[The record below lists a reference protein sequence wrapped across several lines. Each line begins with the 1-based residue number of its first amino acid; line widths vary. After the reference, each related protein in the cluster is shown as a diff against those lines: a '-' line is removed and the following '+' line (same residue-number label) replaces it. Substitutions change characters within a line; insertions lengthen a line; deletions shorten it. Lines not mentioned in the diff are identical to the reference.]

1 MRAFLFPALLAALPL
16 AAVELVNVDFTRWN
30 AGAPAGWRE
39 NTGAV
44 ELKAAPPAGITLK
57 VHRAN
62 ALDSSLEQ
70 LVKNPPKGVTLRFA
84 ATVEADQPKMAYL
97 SVKLFRGG
105 KEIQRV
111 NSPLNTSNKQQLA
124 VNFNP
129 AGADAFSV
137 HCRTKLSAALTGK
150 SATFR
155 ELRLMP
161 VAVTLTDGWINLNP
175 AECPAESISGGIRA
189 RIAVKDN
196 FYGAIVKPVRGLPA
210 EEPRLFSATVR
221 SSRGGVACLTVKLFK
236 GNRELRR
243 FDSRRN
249 IAPESRLEVKFTPGE
264 ADRVEL
270 LCRPIL
276 SEENVGTVMEFL
288 NLSLQTQKE
297 AALSSRRPRVELVP
311 GFEVC
316 SIYLNNCI
324 AADEEHFSAK
334 LHFRRAGEAVWQP
347 ALDLVYLPEEHVAR
361 GSLLKLTEASDYEL
375 RLTVND
381 NGKRETIE
389 RKFRTRSPEIP
400 IARTIELGPE
410 TPLPLVIRES
420 GTPTGYIHY
429 TAKPGTVLD
438 GGDRSRDVIL
448 VDGASCL
455 VFENLTIRG
464 GRVNGIHLSQSSHI
478 AVQNCDIA
486 GFGRVGTMRVERDGK
501 FYDEENRAI
510 NNDAGIRIL
519 GGRDIRVERCYIHD
533 PRGTANSWFHSHPA
547 GPNGI
552 FVGDAEQVTLRYNDF
567 IGSDARRWNDAVEGW
582 ANGSLYGSVCR
593 DAEIVGNYF
602 AFGNDDGMELDG
614 GQMNCRFLYNKTE
627 GMLCGVS
634 TAPCLAG
641 PSYLVGNLF
650 CEPGDVYGLT
660 NCGLKNGYS
669 VAGTG
674 RLFFFHNTV
683 TGDWNAASDY
693 GGSTAEWKTRSHL
706 LKGVGRNNLFD
717 VTGNLLETIFAKG
730 QNDFDGDLLYSSPP
744 GFRPLAQYRSERNQ
758 EKHGIDAKP
767 EFVDAEGGN
776 YMLRPGTPGS
786 GSGVEIPGLT
796 GKNPSVGAF
805 QPETLTDLPFRP
817 VPIRTDVARLSFA
830 SASRSG
836 WPRKTVTLTATKPGF
851 RSTFRICRNAESR
864 YFRVEPEQGTI
875 EYGKP
880 VMLTVTIDPAE
891 IDTARLH
898 SGAFLVR
905 LPNGFSR
912 PVSVYADSSHDPELL
927 ARTRAGVIY
936 GTVSPQQN
944 GETTLTIDVPES
956 GEYYMFLKMQEPPW
970 LISASLDGAGFRDYG
985 LLRSRGNGPR
995 WISFGG
1001 CTYIGQPNR
1010 PTPFAAGRHTIRL
1023 RQLRKLR
1030 YQAFGFALARNPE
1043 ALLFAPEARD
1053 GAR

>member
-1 MRAFLFPALLAALPL
+1 MKLPLFLTILAALPL
-16 AAVELVNVDFTRWN
+16 SAAELVNADFTRWN
-30 AGAPAGWRE
+30 AGVPAGWRE
-39 NTGAV
+39 TTGAV
-44 ELKAAPPAGITLK
+44 ELKAAPPAGITMQIR
-57 VHRAN
+57 RAGT
-62 ALDSSLEQ
+62 LDSSLEQ
-70 LVKNPPKGVTLRFA
+70 LVKNPPKGVRLRFA
-84 ATVEADQPKMAYL
+84 AAIQADRPKTAYL
-97 SVKLFRGG
+97 SVKLFRNG
-105 KEIQRV
+105 KEIKRV
-111 NSPLNTSNKQQLA
+111 NSSLNNTNQQLLA
-124 VNFNP
+124 VNFDP
-129 AGADAFSV
+129 AEADAFSV
-137 HCRTKLSAALTGK
+137 HCRTKLSAELSGK

-155 ELRLMP
+155 ELRLTP
-161 VAVTLTDGWINLNP
+161 VAVTLPDGWINLNP
-175 AECPAESISGGIRA
+175 AECPAEAVPGGIRT

-196 FYGAIVKPVRGLPA
+196 FYGAIVKPVHGLPA
-210 EEPRLFSATVR
+210 EVSRIFSATVK

-249 IAPESRLEVKFTPGE
+249 IAPESRLEVKFTPRE
-264 ADRVEL
+264 ANRVEL

-276 SEENVGTVMEFL
+276 SEDNVGTVIEFL
-288 NLSLQTQKE
+288 DLKLQTQRE
-297 AALSSRRPRVELVP
+297 AVRSSNRPRVELVP

-316 SIYLNNCI
+316 GIYLNNCM
-324 AADEEHFSAK
+324 AQAEGNFSAK
-334 LHFRRAGEAVWQP
+334 LDFRRAGETVWQP
-347 ALDLVYLPEEHVAR
+347 ALDLVYIPEEHVAR
-361 GSLLKLTEASDYEL
+361 GSLLKLAEGSDYEL

-420 GTPTGYIHY
+420 GTPSGYIRY

-438 GGDRSRDVIL
+438 GGNRNREVIL
-448 VDGASCL
+448 VDGASYL
-455 VFENLTIRG
+455 VFENLSIRG
-464 GRVNGIHLSQSSHI
+464 GQINGIHLSQASNI
-478 AVQNCDIA
+478 AVLNCDIA
-486 GFGRVGTMRVERDGK
+486 GFGRIGTMQVKRDGK
-501 FYDEENRAI
+501 FYDAENRVI

-634 TAPCLAG
+634 TAPCLSG

-674 RLFFFHNTV
+674 RLFFFHNTI

-693 GGSTAEWKTRSHL
+693 GGGAAEWQTQRDL

-717 VTGNLLETIFAKG
+717 VTGNLLENIFAKG
-730 QNDFDGDLLYSSPP
+730 RSDFDGDLLYSSRP
-744 GFRPLAQYRSERNQ
+744 GFQPLAQYRGEHSQ
-758 EKHGIDAKP
+758 EKHGLDAKP
-767 EFVDAEGGN
+767 EFVDAAGGN

-805 QPETLTDLPFRP
+805 QPGTLTDLPFRP
-817 VPIRTDVARLSFA
+817 VPIHTDVARLSFA
-830 SASRSG
+830 STSRAG
-836 WPRKTVTLTATKPGF
+836 WPRKTVTLTASQPGF
-851 RSTFRICRNAESR
+851 RSAFRICRNAESR
-864 YFRVEPEQGTI
+864 HFRVEPEQGTI
-875 EYGKP
+875 EYGRP
-880 VMLTVTIDPAE
+880 VTLTVTIDPE
-891 IDTARLH
+891 KIDTARLH

-905 LPNGFSR
+905 LPDGLSR
-912 PVSVYADSSHDPELL
+912 PVSVYADSSRDPELL
-927 ARTRAGVIY
+927 ARTRSGVIY
-936 GTVSPQQN
+936 GEASSQTD
-944 GETTLTIDVPES
+944 GETTLTIDVPQE
-956 GEYYMFLKMQEPPW
+956 GEYYMFIRMPEPPW
-970 LISASLDGAGFRDYG
+970 AISASVDGA
-985 LLRSRGNGPR
+985 
-995 WISFGG
+995 
-1001 CTYIGQPNR
+1001 
-1010 PTPFAAGRHTIRL
+1010 
-1023 RQLRKLR
+1023 
-1030 YQAFGFALARNPE
+1030 
-1043 ALLFAPEARD
+1043 
-1053 GAR
+1053 

>member
-1 MRAFLFPALLAALPL
+1 MKLSLFLTILAALPL
-16 AAVELVNVDFTRWN
+16 SAAELVNADFNRFN
-30 AGAPAGWRE
+30 AGVPAGWRE
-39 NTGAV
+39 TTEAV
-44 ELKAAPPAGITLK
+44 ELKAAPPAGITMQIR
-57 VHRAN
+57 RAD

-70 LVKNPPKGVTLRFA
+70 LVKNPPKGVRLRFA
-84 ATVEADQPKMAYL
+84 ATIQADRPKTAYL
-97 SVKLFRGG
+97 SVKLFRNG
-105 KEIQRV
+105 KEIRRINSSLNKSDKQR
-111 NSPLNTSNKQQLA
+111 LA
-124 VNFNP
+124 VNFDP
-129 AGADAFSV
+129 SEADAFSV
-137 HCRTKLSAALTGK
+137 HCRTKLSAEFLGK

-155 ELRLMP
+155 DLRLTP

-175 AECPAESISGGIRA
+175 AECPAEAVPGGIRA

-196 FYGAIVKPVRGLPA
+196 FYGAIVKPVRGLPS
-210 EEPRLFSATVR
+210 EVSQIFSATVK

-249 IAPESRLEVKFTPGE
+249 IAPESRLEVKFTPRE
-264 ADRVEL
+264 ANRVEL

-276 SEENVGTVMEFL
+276 SEDNVGTVIEFL
-288 NLSLQTQKE
+288 DLKLQTQRE
-297 AALSSRRPRVELVP
+297 AVRSSNRPRVELVP

-316 SIYLNNCI
+316 GIYLNNCM
-324 AADEEHFSAK
+324 AQAEGNFSAK
-334 LHFRRAGEAVWQP
+334 LDFRRAGETVWQP
-347 ALDLVYLPEEHVAR
+347 ALDLVYIPEEHVAR
-361 GSLLKLTEASDYEL
+361 GSLLKLAEGSDYEL

-420 GTPTGYIHY
+420 GTPSGYIRY
-429 TAKPGTVLD
+429 TAKPGTVLN
-438 GGDRSRDVIL
+438 GGVRSREVIL

-464 GRVNGIHLSQSSHI
+464 GQVNGIHLSQASNI
-478 AVQNCDIA
+478 AVLNCDIA
-486 GFGRVGTMRVERDGK
+486 GFGRIGTMRVERDGK
-501 FYDEENRAI
+501 FYDAENKVI

-634 TAPCLAG
+634 TAPCLSG

-674 RLFFFHNTV
+674 RLFFFHNTI

-693 GGSTAEWKTRSHL
+693 GGSATEWKTQSNL
-706 LKGVGRNNLFD
+706 LKGVGRN
-717 VTGNLLETIFAKG
+717 K
-730 QNDFDGDLLYSSPP
+730 PP
-744 GFRPLAQYRSERNQ
+744 R
-758 EKHGIDAKP
+758 
-767 EFVDAEGGN
+767 
-776 YMLRPGTPGS
+776 
-786 GSGVEIPGLT
+786 
-796 GKNPSVGAF
+796 
-805 QPETLTDLPFRP
+805 
-817 VPIRTDVARLSFA
+817 VP
-830 SASRSG
+830 
-836 WPRKTVTLTATKPGF
+836 
-851 RSTFRICRNAESR
+851 
-864 YFRVEPEQGTI
+864 
-875 EYGKP
+875 
-880 VMLTVTIDPAE
+880 
-891 IDTARLH
+891 
-898 SGAFLVR
+898 
-905 LPNGFSR
+905 
-912 PVSVYADSSHDPELL
+912 
-927 ARTRAGVIY
+927 
-936 GTVSPQQN
+936 
-944 GETTLTIDVPES
+944 
-956 GEYYMFLKMQEPPW
+956 
-970 LISASLDGAGFRDYG
+970 
-985 LLRSRGNGPR
+985 
-995 WISFGG
+995 
-1001 CTYIGQPNR
+1001 
-1010 PTPFAAGRHTIRL
+1010 AAGRVSRRTQSGDARHRRTAGVRRRRG
-1023 RQLRKLR
+1023 RQLHAPPRYARKRKRHGDSRSDREKSLCRRISARYAHRSAVPTGSSPYRCRPPLLR
-1030 YQAFGFALARNPE
+1030 LALRFGTAAKN
-1043 ALLFAPEARD
+1043 RD
-1053 GAR
+1053 ADRITAGIPLGLPDLPQCGESSLPSRTGTGNNRIRETGRTDRLH

>member
-1 MRAFLFPALLAALPL
+1 MKLSLFLTILAALPL
-16 AAVELVNVDFTRWN
+16 SAAELVNADFNRFN
-30 AGAPAGWRE
+30 AGVPAGWRE
-39 NTGAV
+39 TTGAV
-44 ELKAAPPAGITLK
+44 ELKAAPPAGITMQIR
-57 VHRAN
+57 RAD

-70 LVKNPPKGVTLRFA
+70 LVKNPPKGVRLRFA
-84 ATVEADQPKMAYL
+84 ATIQADRPKTAYL
-97 SVKLFRGG
+97 SVKLFRNG
-105 KEIQRV
+105 KEIRRINSSLNKSDKQR
-111 NSPLNTSNKQQLA
+111 LA
-124 VNFNP
+124 VNFDP
-129 AGADAFSV
+129 SEADAFSV
-137 HCRTKLSAALTGK
+137 HCRTKLSAEFLGK

-155 ELRLMP
+155 DLRLTP

-175 AECPAESISGGIRA
+175 AECPAEAVPGGIRA

-196 FYGAIVKPVRGLPA
+196 FYGAIVKPVRGLPS
-210 EEPRLFSATVR
+210 EVSQIFSATVK

-249 IAPESRLEVKFTPGE
+249 IAPESRLEVKFTPRE

-276 SEENVGTVMEFL
+276 SEDNVGTVIEFL
-288 NLSLQTQKE
+288 DLKLQTQRE
-297 AALSSRRPRVELVP
+297 AVRSSNRPRVEQVP

-316 SIYLNNCI
+316 GIYLNNCM
-324 AADEEHFSAK
+324 AQAEENFSAK
-334 LHFRRAGEAVWQP
+334 LDFRRAGETVWQP
-347 ALDLVYLPEEHVAR
+347 ALDLVYIPEEHVAR
-361 GSLLKLTEASDYEL
+361 GSLLKLAEGSDYEL

-420 GTPTGYIHY
+420 GTPSGYIRY

-438 GGDRSRDVIL
+438 GGNRNREVIL
-448 VDGASCL
+448 VDGASYL

-464 GRVNGIHLSQSSHI
+464 GQINGIHLSQASNI
-478 AVQNCDIA
+478 AVLNCDIT
-486 GFGRVGTMRVERDGK
+486 GFGRIGTMRVKRDGK
-501 FYDEENRAI
+501 FYDAENRVI

-634 TAPCLAG
+634 TAPCLSG

-674 RLFFFHNTV
+674 RLFFFHNTI

-693 GGSTAEWKTRSHL
+693 GGSATEWKTQSNL
-706 LKGVGRNNLFD
+706 LK
-717 VTGNLLETIFAKG
+717 
-730 QNDFDGDLLYSSPP
+730 
-744 GFRPLAQYRSERNQ
+744 
-758 EKHGIDAKP
+758 
-767 EFVDAEGGN
+767 
-776 YMLRPGTPGS
+776 
-786 GSGVEIPGLT
+786 
-796 GKNPSVGAF
+796 
-805 QPETLTDLPFRP
+805 
-817 VPIRTDVARLSFA
+817 
-830 SASRSG
+830 
-836 WPRKTVTLTATKPGF
+836 
-851 RSTFRICRNAESR
+851 
-864 YFRVEPEQGTI
+864 
-875 EYGKP
+875 
-880 VMLTVTIDPAE
+880 
-891 IDTARLH
+891 
-898 SGAFLVR
+898 
-905 LPNGFSR
+905 
-912 PVSVYADSSHDPELL
+912 
-927 ARTRAGVIY
+927 
-936 GTVSPQQN
+936 
-944 GETTLTIDVPES
+944 
-956 GEYYMFLKMQEPPW
+956 
-970 LISASLDGAGFRDYG
+970 
-985 LLRSRGNGPR
+985 
-995 WISFGG
+995 
-1001 CTYIGQPNR
+1001 
-1010 PTPFAAGRHTIRL
+1010 
-1023 RQLRKLR
+1023 
-1030 YQAFGFALARNPE
+1030 
-1043 ALLFAPEARD
+1043 
-1053 GAR
+1053 